1 MAIACNSRV
10 TDVLTPVMTRTPP
23 ITIVVAVYRDIR
35 VVDVGRVVHIDVRT
49 PVPPAV
55 PVGIAVVGMAMI
67 AMVVNVQA
75 VGQPPDRKCRRYSK
89 YPRSK
94 SYAVEYG

>member
-1 MAIACNSRV
+1 MTGAP
-10 TDVLTPVMTRTPP
+10 PV
-23 ITIVVAVYRDIR
+23 TIVVAVYCDIR

-55 PVGIAVVGMAMI
+55 PVGIAIVGMAVI

-75 VGQPPDRKCRRYSK
+75 VG
-89 YPRSK
+89 
-94 SYAVEYG
+94 